1 MANQRRE
8 AVSYRPF
15 RVAPVLS
22 EGLLGVKRDD
32 GELERKAAAGFAR
45 MADQFGQKADREAAI
60 AGERAGR
67 AAAMAGAPGAAS
79 VSGGEQ
85 TTASVNGQAGHI
97 AGARGGVRVY
107 TGPEAEQAKAI
118 IRDEEGFRP
127 EPYWDVNA
135 WRIGYGSDT
144 VTLADGRSVKVTPG
158 MKISREDAERD
169 LDYRLSAREGAA
181 ARRQLGEGWDVLP
194 PNVQAVLKSVAYNY
208 GSLPNSVVEAA
219 KGGDLGQI
227 ASAVRGLGANPKRR
241 AREASLIS
249 AAGSAEPIAPQMR
262 PFQPGEKIQNS
273 DGTYSTERTETYQL
287 PDGKWVNAPSLWMAG
302 DKPVDLAGNEGEII
316 KALDGFEKA
325 SGNRFRRF
333 DSVAAAESAAQARS
347 QDGGADAGSPYD
359 QSAPPK
365 SYREIPASSVG
376 PVTVTPVDRPVEVTR
391 GTPGGFRPTGR
402 DTIYGRAYDVAGTKT
417 YLQDLELT
425 MLQDQQAVY
434 DAYKDDPAKLQKAY
448 DELLEAHMGDHVFE
462 EIAPEYS
469 AAFRKR
475 SMGLVENA
483 RSAAEEKRK
492 AQDRMSFIGRVEDM
506 ENAKSRA
513 LAGLDPSSDAATAE
527 LSRLQGTID
536 DHYDTAVARGVLT
549 PAEAEKAKRG
559 SRSDMLTG
567 FYTKQASTMRA
578 DEIRTMRADMTRDYA
593 DGKLEGVSADDW
605 TRIESGL
612 IAAEKARETQDA
624 KADADLKKRGD
635 DLAKRV
641 AKGLAVTPD
650 ELARFQLDAGTAP
663 NGAKISAST
672 LSLMRVS
679 EAIRTLPIGE
689 VEKRLPALIGNE
701 AGPDDIDAARGLVAS
716 HRKEISADPIG
727 VAERF
732 GVLPVSPGLP
742 LDEGADADS
751 VSIAFA
757 ERINQ
762 ARVAARHFGVSPR
775 YFRPGEAEAIEAAVT
790 GDPANGL
797 AIAAGLVDAAGRDAQ
812 RVLAELGETAPA
824 VAGAGEIMA
833 VGGDPRAARDLLA
846 GHGKTP
852 DGKAYPDRAIT
863 KRIPQAR
870 AIAGEALAFAPEQIN
885 RLDEQAAAIAR
896 KRLYD
901 GGIDPKSEDAKPVYE
916 RAFQEAAGATY
927 AGNVRFGGFAPY
939 DPGVRW
945 KERQVLVSPTI
956 RADRFGDVIGALE
969 DSDIGAVKAKNGK
982 AWTAADFKRAMPVA
996 VSGGYVFALGDPSSA
1011 APMFIADEKGDP
1023 LVLDLAN
1030 MAGLKARVPEA
1041 FR

>member
-45 MADQFGQKADREAAI
+45 MADQFGQKADREAQI

-67 AAAMAGAPGAAS
+67 AAAMAGAPGAAT
-79 VSGGEQ
+79 VSEGEQ

-181 ARRQLGEGWDVLP
+181 ARRQLGDGWNVLP

-227 ASAVRGLGANPKRR
+227 ASAVRGLGANPGRR
-241 AREASLIS
+241 AREASLI
-249 AAGSAEPIAPQMR
+249 AAGSGAPA
-262 PFQPGEKIQNS
+262 QP
-273 DGTYSTERTETYQL
+273 
-287 PDGKWVNAPSLWMAG
+287 AG
-302 DKPVDLAGNEGEII
+302 
-316 KALDGFEKA
+316 
-325 SGNRFRRF
+325 
-333 DSVAAAESAAQARS
+333 Q
-347 QDGGADAGSPYD
+347 
-359 QSAPPK
+359 
-365 SYREIPASSVG
+365 SYREIPPSSVG

-492 AQDRMSFIGRVEDM
+492 AEDRMSFIGRVEEM

-527 LSRLQGTID
+527 LTRLQGTID

-641 AKGLAVTPD
+641 AKGLPVTPD

-689 VEKRLPALIGNE
+689 VEKRLPALIGTD

-742 LDEGADADS
+742 LDEGADADG
-751 VSIAFA
+751 VSIAFS

-833 VGGDPRAARDLLA
+833 AGGDPRAARDLLA

-945 KERQVLVSPTI
+945 KERQVLVSPAI

-969 DSDIGAVKAKNGK
+969 DGDIGAVKAKNGK

>member
-1 MANQRRE
+1 MVNKRRE
-8 AVSYRPF
+8 GLSYRPF
-15 RVAPVLS
+15 RVAPVLA
-22 EGLLGVKRDD
+22 EGLLGVQRDD

-45 MADQFGQKADREAAI
+45 MADQFGQKADREAMI
-60 AGERAGR
+60 AGEKAGR
-67 AAAMAGAPGAAS
+67 AAAMAGAPGAS
-79 VSGGEQ
+79 TVSGGEE

-107 TGPEAEQAKAI
+107 TGPAVEQAKAV

-144 VTLADGRSVKVTPG
+144 VTLADGRSVKVTPD

-194 PNVQAVLKSVAYNY
+194 PNVQAALTSVAYNY
-208 GSLPNSVVEAA
+208 GSLPDDVVTAA
-219 KGGDLGQI
+219 RSGDLSQV
-227 ASAVRGLGANPKRR
+227 ASAVRGLSSNKDRR
-241 AREASLIS
+241 AREASLI
-249 AAGSAEPIAPQMR
+249 AAGS
-262 PFQPGEKIQNS
+262 
-273 DGTYSTERTETYQL
+273 
-287 PDGKWVNAPSLWMAG
+287 
-302 DKPVDLAGNEGEII
+302 
-316 KALDGFEKA
+316 
-325 SGNRFRRF
+325 
-333 DSVAAAESAAQARS
+333 
-347 QDGGADAGSPYD
+347 
-359 QSAPPK
+359 SAPVQPSGQ

-448 DELLEAHMGDHVFE
+448 DELLQAHMTDHVYD

-475 SMGLVENA
+475 SMALVDDA
-483 RSAAEEKRK
+483 RSAVEEKRK
-492 AQDRMSFIGRVEDM
+492 AEDRMSFIGRVEEM

-513 LAGLDPSSDAATAE
+513 LAGLDPNSDTAAAQ
-527 LSRLQGTID
+527 LARLQGTID

-559 SRSDMLTG
+559 SRSDMVTG

-578 DEIRTMRADMTRDYA
+578 DEIRTMRADMTRDYSE
-593 DGKLEGVSADDW
+593 GKLEGVSADDW
-605 TRIESGL
+605 SRIESGL
-612 IAAEKARETQDA
+612 IAAEKARETQDD
-624 KADADLKKRGD
+624 KSDRDLLKRGD

-641 AKGLAVTPD
+641 ARGLPVTPD

-663 NGAKISAST
+663 NGPSIVTST
-672 LSLMRVS
+672 LSRMKVS
-679 EAIRTLPIGE
+679 EAIRTLPLGE
-689 VEKRLPALIGNE
+689 VEKRLPSILGEGATSEDVDFARTAI
-701 AGPDDIDAARGLVAS
+701 AA
-716 HRKEISADPIG
+716 HRKDLASDPIG

-742 LDEGADADS
+742 LDGTADADS
-751 VSIAFA
+751 VSLAFA

-762 ARVAARHFGVSPR
+762 AQAASRHFGVTPR

-790 GDPANGL
+790 GDPVNGL
-797 AIAAGLVDAAGRDAQ
+797 TIAAGLVDAAGRDAG
-812 RVLAELGETAPA
+812 RVLKELGETAPA
-824 VAGAGEIMA
+824 VAGAGEIVA
-833 VGGDPRAARDLLA
+833 AGGDPRAARDLLA

-870 AIAGEALAFAPEQIN
+870 EIAGDALSFAPEQIN

-901 GGIDPKSEDAKPVYE
+901 AGVDPKSEEAKPVYA
-916 RAFQEAAGATY
+916 RAFQEAAGATF
-927 AGNVRFGGFAPY
+927 AGPVQFGGFTGY
-939 DPGVRW
+939 DPGLRW
-945 KERQVLVSPTI
+945 KERQVLVSPAI
-956 RADRFGDVIGALE
+956 RADRFDAVIGALE
-969 DSDIGAVKAKNGK
+969 DGDIGAVKAKNGK
-982 AWTAADFKRAMPVA
+982 SWTAADFKRAMPVA
-996 VSGGYVFALGDPSSA
+996 VSGGYVFALGDPTSA

>member
-8 AVSYRPF
+8 GVSYRPF
-15 RVAPVLS
+15 RATPVLA
-22 EGLLGVKRDD
+22 EGLLGVARDD

-67 AAAMAGAPGAAS
+67 AAAMAGLPGAAT
-79 VSGGEQ
+79 VSGSEE
-85 TTASVNGQAGHI
+85 TTASVNGQAGHVR
-97 AGARGGVRVY
+97 GARGGIRVY

-118 IRDEEGFRP
+118 IRDEEGFRA

-181 ARRQLGEGWDVLP
+181 ARRQLGDGWDVLP

-208 GSLPNSVVEAA
+208 GSLPNSVVAA
-219 KGGDLGQI
+219 ARGGDLGQI
-227 ASAVRGLGANPKRR
+227 ASAVRGLTANPKRR
-241 AREASLIS
+241 QREASLIAGGQAAP
-249 AAGSAEPIAPQMR
+249 AAG
-262 PFQPGEKIQNS
+262 PGY
-273 DGTYSTERTETYQL
+273 T
-287 PDGKWVNAPSLWMAG
+287 AM
-302 DKPVDLAGNEGEII
+302 
-316 KALDGFEKA
+316 
-325 SGNRFRRF
+325 
-333 DSVAAAESAAQARS
+333 
-347 QDGGADAGSPYD
+347 
-359 QSAPPK
+359 
-365 SYREIPASSVG
+365 PASSVG

-462 EIAPEYS
+462 ELKPEYS
-469 AAFRKR
+469 LAFRKR
-475 SMGLVENA
+475 SMALVDNA
-483 RSAAEEKRK
+483 RSAAEERRK
-492 AQDRMSFIGRVEDM
+492 AEDRMSFIGRVEEM

-513 LAGLDPSSDAATAE
+513 LAGLDPASDTAAAE

-536 DHYDTAVARGVLT
+536 DHYNTAVARGVLT

-567 FYTKQASTMRA
+567 FYTKQAAALRA

-593 DGKLEGVSADDW
+593 DGMLEGVSADDW
-605 TRIESGL
+605 SRIESGL
-612 IAAEKARETQDA
+612 IAAEKARETQDD
-624 KADADLKKRGD
+624 KADRDLTKRGD

-641 AKGLAVTPD
+641 ARGLSVTPE

-663 NGAKISAST
+663 NGPTIVTST
-672 LSLMRVS
+672 LSRMKVS
-679 EAIRTLPIGE
+679 EAIRTLPLGE
-689 VEKRLPALIGNE
+689 VEKRLPSILGEGASAEDVDFARSAI
-701 AGPDDIDAARGLVAS
+701 AA
-716 HRKEISADPIG
+716 HRKELQSDPIG
-727 VAERF
+727 IAERF

-742 LDEGADADS
+742 LTGETDADS
-751 VSIAFA
+751 VSMAFA

-762 ARVAARHFGVSPR
+762 AQAAARHFGVSPR
-775 YFRPGEAEAIEAAVT
+775 FFRPGEAEAIEAAVT
-790 GDPANGL
+790 QDPQAGL
-797 AIAAGLVDAAGRDAQ
+797 VIAAGLVDAAGRDAE
-812 RVLAELGETAPA
+812 RVLKELGDNAPA
-824 VAGAGEIMA
+824 VAGAGEIVA
-833 VGGDPRAARDLLA
+833 AGGDPKAARDLLA

-870 AIAGEALAFAPEQIN
+870 EIAGEALVFAPEQVN
-885 RLDEQAAAIAR
+885 RLDQQAAAIAR

-901 GGIDPKSEDAKPVYE
+901 AGIDPKSEDAKPVYA
-916 RAFQEAAGATY
+916 RAFQEAAGASFV
-927 AGNVRFGGFAPY
+927 GNVQFGGFTGY
-939 DPGVRW
+939 DPGLRW
-945 KERQVLVSPTI
+945 KERQVLVSPAI
-956 RADRFGDVIGALE
+956 RADRFDAVIGALE
-969 DSDIGAVKAKNGK
+969 DGDIGAVKAKNGK
-982 AWTAADFKRAMPVA
+982 TWTASDFKRAMPVA
-996 VSGGYVFALGDPSSA
+996 VSGGYVFALGDPGSA

-1030 MAGLKARVPEA
+1030 MAGLKSRVPEA

>member
-1 MANQRRE
+1 MVNQRRE

-22 EGLLGVKRDD
+22 EGLLGVARDD

-45 MADQFGQKADREAAI
+45 MAEQFGQKADRQAAI
-60 AGERAGR
+60 EGERAGR
-67 AAAMAGAPGAAS
+67 AAAMAGAPGAAT

-107 TGPEAEQAKAI
+107 TGPEAEQAKAL

-158 MKISREDAERD
+158 MKITREDAERD
-169 LDYRLSAREGAA
+169 LDYRLSQREGAA

-194 PNVQAVLKSVAYNY
+194 ANVQAVLKSVAYNY

-219 KGGDLGQI
+219 KSRDLGQI
-227 ASAVRGLGANPKRR
+227 ASAVRGLGANPGRR
-241 AREASLIS
+241 AREAALIS
-249 AAGSAEPIAPQMR
+249 GGA
-262 PFQPGEKIQNS
+262 
-273 DGTYSTERTETYQL
+273 TT
-287 PDGKWVNAPSLWMAG
+287 
-302 DKPVDLAGNEGEII
+302 
-316 KALDGFEKA
+316 
-325 SGNRFRRF
+325 
-333 DSVAAAESAAQARS
+333 AAQPNGTA
-347 QDGGADAGSPYD
+347 
-359 QSAPPK
+359 
-365 SYREIPASSVG
+365 SYRQIPASSVG
-376 PVTVTPVDRPVEVTR
+376 PVTVTPVERPVEVAR

-402 DTIYGRAYDVAGTKT
+402 DTIYGRAYDVAGTRT
-417 YLQDLELT
+417 YLQELELT

-434 DAYKDDPAKLQKAY
+434 DAYKDDPAQLEKAY
-448 DELLEAHMGDHVFE
+448 GELLQAHMSDHVFE

-469 AAFRKR
+469 LAFRKR
-475 SMGLVENA
+475 AMGLVEGA
-483 RSAAEEKRK
+483 RSAAEERRR
-492 AQDRMSFIGRVEDM
+492 ADDRMAFIGRVEEM
-506 ENAKSRA
+506 ETAKSRA
-513 LAGLDPSSDAATAE
+513 LAGLDPRSDTAAAE
-527 LSRLQGTID
+527 LARLQGTID

-567 FYTKQASTMRA
+567 FYTKQASTMTV
-578 DEIRTMRADMTRDYA
+578 DEIRTMRADMTRDFA
-593 DGKLEGVSADDW
+593 DGTLEGVSGDDW
-605 TRIESGL
+605 SRIESGL

-641 AKGLAVTPD
+641 SKGLPVTP
-650 ELARFQLDAGTAP
+650 EEVARFQLDAGTAP

-672 LSLMRVS
+672 LALMRVS

-689 VEKRLPALIGNE
+689 VEKRLPALIGDQ
-701 AGPDDIDAARGLVAS
+701 ASPDDIDAARGLVAS
-716 HRKEISADPIG
+716 HRKDVAADPIG

-751 VSIAFA
+751 VSMAFS

-797 AIAAGLVDAAGRDAQ
+797 AIAAGLVDAAGRDAD

-833 VGGDPRAARDLLA
+833 AGGDPRAARDLLA

-870 AIAGEALAFAPEQIN
+870 AIAGEALAFSPDQIN
-885 RLDEQAAAIAR
+885 RLDQQAAAITR

-901 GGIDPKSEDAKPVYE
+901 AGIDPKSEEAKPVYE

-927 AGNVRFGGFAPY
+927 AGTVRFGGFAPY
-939 DPGVRW
+939 DPGIRW
-945 KERQVLVSPTI
+945 KERPVLVPPSI
-956 RADRFGDVIGALE
+956 RADKFGEVIGALE
-969 DSDIGAVKAKNGK
+969 DGDIGTVKAKNGK

-996 VSGGYVFALGDPSSA
+996 VAGGYVFALGDPASA
-1011 APMFIADEKGDP
+1011 SPMFIADEKGDP

>member
-8 AVSYRPF
+8 AVSYRQF
-15 RVAPVLS
+15 RATPVLA
-22 EGLLGVKRDD
+22 EGLLGVARDD
-32 GELERKAAAGFAR
+32 GELERKAAAGLAR
-45 MADQFGQKADREAAI
+45 VADYFGQKADREAAI

-67 AAAMAGAPGAAS
+67 ADAMAGAPGAS
-79 VSGGEQ
+79 TVSGGEE

-97 AGARGGVRVY
+97 RGAKGGIRVY
-107 TGPEAEQAKAI
+107 TGPAAEQAKAI
-118 IRDEEGFRP
+118 IRQEEGFRA

-181 ARRQLGEGWDVLP
+181 ARRQLGDGWDVLP

-208 GSLPNSVVEAA
+208 GSLPDAVVAA
-219 KGGDLGQI
+219 ARGGDLGQV
-227 ASAVRGLGANPKRR
+227 AAAVRRLSSNPDRR
-241 AREASLIS
+241 AREAALI
-249 AAGSAEPIAPQMR
+249 AGGAVP
-262 PFQPGEKIQNS
+262 
-273 DGTYSTERTETYQL
+273 
-287 PDGKWVNAPSLWMAG
+287 AG
-302 DKPVDLAGNEGEII
+302 DK
-316 KALDGFEKA
+316 
-325 SGNRFRRF
+325 
-333 DSVAAAESAAQARS
+333 
-347 QDGGADAGSPYD
+347 
-359 QSAPPK
+359 
-365 SYREIPASSVG
+365 SYTAVPASSVG
-376 PVTVTPVDRPVEVTR
+376 PVTVTPVDRPVDVTR

-417 YLQDLELT
+417 YLQELELT

-434 DAYKDDPAKLQKAY
+434 DAYKDDPVQLQKAY
-448 DELLEAHMGDHVFE
+448 DELLQAHMGDHVFE

-469 AAFRKR
+469 LAFRKR
-475 SMGLVENA
+475 SMALVENA
-483 RSAAEEKRK
+483 KSAAEEKRK
-492 AQDRMSFIGRVEDM
+492 AEDRMSFIGRVEDM

-513 LAGLDPSSDAATAE
+513 LAGLDPNSDTAAAE
-527 LSRLQGTID
+527 LARLQGTID

-605 TRIESGL
+605 SRIESGL
-612 IAAEKARETQDA
+612 IAAEKARETQDD
-624 KADADLKKRGD
+624 KADRDLTKRGD

-641 AKGLAVTPD
+641 ARGLPVTPD
-650 ELARFQLDAGTAP
+650 ELARFQLDAASAP
-663 NGAKISAST
+663 NGGAIVGST
-672 LSLMRVS
+672 LSRMKVS
-679 EAIRTLPIGE
+679 EAIRTLPLGE
-689 VEKRLPALIGNE
+689 VEKRLPSILGEGAT
-701 AGPDDIDAARGLVAS
+701 ADDVDFARTAIAA
-716 HRKEISADPIG
+716 HRKELQNDPIG

-742 LDEGADADS
+742 LEPGTDADA
-751 VSIAFA
+751 VSLAFA

-762 ARVAARHFGVSPR
+762 AQAAARHFGVSPR
-775 YFRPGEAEAIEAAVT
+775 FFRPGEAEAIEAAVT
-790 GDPANGL
+790 EDPVNGL
-797 AIAAGLVDAAGRDAQ
+797 SIAAGLVDAAGRDAG
-812 RVLAELGETAPA
+812 RVLKELGDNAPA
-824 VAGAGEIMA
+824 VAGAGEIVA
-833 VGGDPRAARDLLA
+833 AGGDPKAARDLLA

-870 AIAGEALAFAPEQIN
+870 EIAGEALVFAPEQIN
-885 RLDEQAAAIAR
+885 RLDQQAAAIAR

-901 GGIDPKSEDAKPVYE
+901 AGIDPKSEDAKPVYA
-916 RAFQEAAGATY
+916 RAFQEAAGASF
-927 AGNVRFGGFAPY
+927 AGNVQFGGFAGY
-939 DPGVRW
+939 DPGLRW
-945 KERQVLVSPTI
+945 KERQVLVPPSI
-956 RADRFGDVIGALE
+956 RADKFADVIGALE
-969 DSDIGAVKAKNGK
+969 DGDIGTVKAKNGK
-982 AWTAADFKRAMPVA
+982 TWTAADFKRAMPVA
-996 VSGGYVFALGDPSSA
+996 VSGGYVFALGDPASA

-1030 MAGLKARVPEA
+1030 MAGPKSRVPEA